1 MHADPWV
8 VAGDFNLIDD
18 LSGKNNERINHRMT
32 GKFRRMLMELEL
44 KDLYLAGGEA
54 TTSWNV
60 KFQIMIANEVIL
72 RLDITMES
80 KSIVHLRCKCPQRKE
95 VSIANGLKTNNPF
108 TEKTSDSLTPVMSAS
123 RSEGDEALVNE
134 VLTDDELRAVL
145 TRLRPESERDA
156 FGLVC
161 RRWLRIQSSERRR
174 LRARAGPSML
184 RRLAARFPG
193 ILELDL
199 SQSPSRSFYPG
210 VIDDDLD
217 VIAGGFCNLRVL
229 ALQNCKGH
237 HLSTPT
243 HVRVKAQ
250 DPMRIGRRR
259 RPVHRNLPGGDAKD
273 IGIGWKGL
281 QVAVAASYP
290 AGVLV
295 EEHAGLMQRPGIFL
309 EGRFRRRLYYAGY
322 CLRPENSTLVE
333 IFVALVKC
341 LVLYAG
347 ITDVGMV
354 KLGEGLQCLQTLDV
368 SHCKKLSDK
377 GLKVIASGCQKLRQL
392 HIAGCRLITDN
403 LLHAVSK
410 NCLNLEELGAAGCNS
425 ITDAGISALADGCH
439 KMKSLDI
446 SKCNKVG
453 DPGICKIAE
462 VSSSSLLSLKLLDCS
477 KVGNK
482 SIYSLAKF
490 CCNLETL
497 IIGGCRDISDD
508 SIEALALACC
518 SSLRI
523 LRMDWCLKITDASL
537 RSLLC
542 NCKLLAAIDVG
553 CCDQITDAAFQGM
566 EANLFRSELRVL
578 KINNCVD
585 LTVVGV
591 SSVIE
596 SCKALEYLDVR
607 SCPQV
612 TRQSCE
618 EAGLQLPGGCKVNF
632 EGSLSESD
640 PSVDRFF

>member
-1 MHADPWV
+1 
-8 VAGDFNLIDD
+8 
-18 LSGKNNERINHRMT
+18 
-32 GKFRRMLMELEL
+32 
-44 KDLYLAGGEA
+44 
-54 TTSWNV
+54 
-60 KFQIMIANEVIL
+60 
-72 RLDITMES
+72 
-80 KSIVHLRCKCPQRKE
+80 
-95 VSIANGLKTNNPF
+95 
-108 TEKTSDSLTPVMSAS
+108 MSAS

-145 TRLRPESERDA
+145 TRLGPESERDA

-210 VIDDDLD
+210 VIDDDLH

-229 ALQNCKGH
+229 ALQNCKDADVQ
-237 HLSTPT
+237 LSSI
-243 HVRVKAQ
+243 VF
-250 DPMRIGRRR
+250 I
-259 RPVHRNLPGGDAKD
+259 
-273 IGIGWKGL
+273 
-281 QVAVAASYP
+281 
-290 AGVLV
+290 
-295 EEHAGLMQRPGIFL
+295 EHADFCDV
-309 EGRFRRRLYYAGY
+309 ESHLYFFYSS
-322 CLRPENSTLVE
+322 EKK
-333 IFVALVKC
+333 FC
-341 LVLYAG
+341 LVLCCG

-377 GLKVIASGCQKLRQL
+377 GLKVVASGCQKLRQL

-439 KMKSLDI
+439 KVKSLDI

-462 VSSSSLLSLKLLDCS
+462 VSSSSLVSLKLLDCS

-497 IIGGCRDISDD
+497 IIGGCRDISDE

-542 NCKLLAAIDVG
+542 NCRLLAAIDVG

-566 EANLFRSELRVL
+566 EANLFQSELRVL

-618 EAGLQLPGGCKVNF
+618 EAGLQLPAGCKVNF